1 MKLCEA
7 LLSILSLFRNKFN
20 NLLLHKTFVTI
31 KFDPGPVLYLYIFNG
46 RTTTGTLTVGVCATY
61 WLVT

>member
-7 LLSILSLFRNKFN
+7 LLSILSLFRKKFN

-31 KFDPGPVLYLYIFNG
+31 KFDLGPVPYFHG
-46 RTTTGTLTVGVCATY
+46 D
-61 WLVT
+61 